1 MQKSQKTPHQQLL
14 SATSKCSKGKSHI
27 YEQYCHMYNISLPN
41 NAQTE
46 YSGLKFNVDVMLWC
60 KRFKRLSWH
69 HWATGEV
76 YILPT
81 RSFHHVFFLF
91 FFLQRNFY
99 HEEQFNM
106 CIAFYSFFGG
116 IWHNIEEILQC
127 CDTVAWITGR
137 EQFTSW
143 VASARCRDRMAQA
156 ASEDVSVWARLFCL

>member
-69 HWATGEV
+69 H
-76 YILPT
+76 
-81 RSFHHVFFLF
+81 
-91 FFLQRNFY
+91 
-99 HEEQFNM
+99 
-106 CIAFYSFFGG
+106 
-116 IWHNIEEILQC
+116 
-127 CDTVAWITGR
+127 
-137 EQFTSW
+137 
-143 VASARCRDRMAQA
+143 
-156 ASEDVSVWARLFCL
+156 